1 MLAKSLMCSSVGS
14 PDTSLPCSAGGRQQS
29 QVLFVQMTWQS
40 GRPLGALQVAGSLTK
55 SLLKTMYY
63 YVVAA
68 LYGAAGGFSQ
78 VGVAGLHC
86 IRR

>member
-1 MLAKSLMCSSVGS
+1 MGSLDV
-14 PDTSLPCSAGGRQQS
+14 SLLCTAGGRQQS
-29 QVLFVQMTWQS
+29 QVLVQMAKEGGQ
-40 GRPLGALQVAGSLTK
+40 PLCALQVAGSLAK

-86 IRR
+86 IRRG